1 MPKTSATLLI
11 IDDDEVV
18 RASLAAYLEDSGFS
32 VLQASNGQQGLQVFE
47 QDKPDLV
54 ICDLRMPQMGGLELI
69 RQVTELSPQ
78 TPVIVVSGAGV
89 MNDAVEALRLGAADY
104 LIKPLEDLAVLE
116 HSVRRALDRARLLM
130 ENQRYREKLE
140 KANRELAASLNLLQ
154 EDQNAGRQVQMNMLP
169 VSPWAIDDFKFAHQ
183 IIPSLY
189 LSGDFVDYFRVD
201 ERRVAFYL
209 ADVSGHGA
217 SSAFVTV
224 LLKFMTTRLLFESKR
239 SGTLPE
245 FKPSEVLGHI
255 NRGLISCKLGKHVTM
270 VGGVIDEE
278 TGLLTYSIGGHLPL
292 PVLYTPD
299 SVSYLQGR
307 GLPVGLFNE
316 ATYEDHV
323 LELPPT
329 FSLTLMS
336 DGILDLL
343 PEPTLKEKEAAL
355 PERVKAAGGSLDGLR
370 QVFGLATLGEMPDD
384 IALLVIQFAEQDGTF
399 VLKFVG
405 EVRLT
410 LCSALDATIERIFTA
425 LNFSAIVIDLTETR
439 SIDSTT
445 LGLLAKLSIQSR
457 QKVGLLP
464 TVVTTHEDITR
475 LLQSMGFDQVFNI
488 VDRPIPC
495 PECLTDLPSQDQSE
509 EVVRLKVL
517 EAHKIL
523 MGLNESNR
531 EAFHDLVNALERH

>member
-1 MPKTSATLLI
+1 MQKTSATLLI

-32 VLQASNGQQGLQVFE
+32 VLQASNGLQGLQVFE
-47 QDKPDLV
+47 RDKPDLV
-54 ICDLRMPQMGGLELI
+54 ICDLRMPQVGGLELI
-69 RQVTELSPQ
+69 RQVTDLSPQ

-116 HSVRRALDRARLLM
+116 HSVRRALDRARLLL

-140 KANRELAASLNLLQ
+140 TANRELEASLNLLQ

-169 VSPWAIDDFKFAHQ
+169 VSPWSIDEFKFAHQ

-239 SGTLPE
+239 NGTLPE
-245 FKPSEVLGHI
+245 FTPSQVLGHI

-278 TGLLTYSIGGHLPL
+278 TGLLTYSIGGHLPM

-299 SVSYLQGR
+299 SVRYLEGR

-316 ATYEDHV
+316 ATYEDHI

-355 PERVKAAGGSLDGLR
+355 PEKVKSAGGSWIAPGWPWVKLADDGSRPWIDFTAIPERTGSLSGGER
-370 QVFGLATLGEMPDD
+370 SYLLIAFSLATSAPIELGDQLTSLDREHASLVLAAVAHAAGFATPDSS
-384 IALLVIQFAEQDGTF
+384 FE
-399 VLKFVG
+399 
-405 EVRLT
+405 
-410 LCSALDATIERIFTA
+410 LDADGVPRIVPRAA
-425 LNFSAIVIDLTETR
+425 LY
-439 SIDSTT
+439 
-445 LGLLAKLSIQSR
+445 
-457 QKVGLLP
+457 P
-464 TVVTTHEDITR
+464 W
-475 LLQSMGFDQVFNI
+475 
-488 VDRPIPC
+488 P
-495 PECLTDLPSQDQSE
+495 PE
-509 EVVRLKVL
+509 
-517 EAHKIL
+517 A
-523 MGLNESNR
+523 
-531 EAFHDLVNALERH
+531 